1 MDPPGGVHAAHV
13 FWLLLPSPERRDAVL
28 ANMRAE
34 GVQATFHYVPLHS
47 SPAGQAYGRT
57 SGSMLNTDDFAS
69 RQLRLPLWAG
79 MSEADI
85 ARVIATL
92 KKS

>member
-1 MDPPGGVHAAHV
+1 M
-13 FWLLLPSPERRDAVL
+13 L
-28 ANMRAE
+28 AE
-34 GVQATFHYVPLHS
+34 GVNATFHYVPLHS
-47 SPAGQAYGRT
+47 SPAGQAYGRA
-57 SGSMLNTDDFAS
+57 SGTMANTDDFAA
-69 RQLRLPLWAG
+69 RQLRLPLWPG

>member
-13 FWLLLPSPERRDAVL
+13 FWLLLPTPERRDEVL

-47 SPAGQAYGRT
+47 SPAGQAYGRA
-57 SGSMLNTDDFAS
+57 SGTMVSTDDFAA

-85 ARVIATL
+85 ARVVTTL

>member
-1 MDPPGGVHAAHV
+1 MV
-13 FWLLLPSPERRDAVL
+13 
-28 ANMRAE
+28 
-34 GVQATFHYVPLHS
+34 
-47 SPAGQAYGRT
+47 
-57 SGSMLNTDDFAS
+57 NTEDFAA